1 LACNRSDRN
10 VPVDGGDDRLGKALS
25 GNAGTR
31 SVTTHVLPLYPP
43 GRTPQPLHNL
53 YLAHRVHELGSPA
66 APFVYGNFVSS
77 LDGRIAVH
85 DSPDALQGLANPPD
99 LRLFLELHA
108 QADCLIT
115 HGGYL
120 RALAAG
126 TLGNVLQV
134 NANVRTTDLAQWR
147 EHNDLP
153 PQPAIVVA
161 SASLNFPIP
170 ASISEHGQQ
179 LYIAT
184 GSEADP
190 QLVQALRER
199 GYQVILAGGHR
210 MVEGG
215 ALVRTLGELG
225 YRSLYLLAGPAM
237 LESMLRERRLSRLYL
252 TMRHRLLGGKRFDT
266 LIRGPRMAEAGEL
279 TLLDLYYDANEGQWF
294 AQFEPQVQ

>member
-1 LACNRSDRN
+1 
-10 VPVDGGDDRLGKALS
+10 
-25 GNAGTR
+25 
-31 SVTTHVLPLYPP
+31 VTAQILPLYPP
-43 GRTPQPLHNL
+43 GGTPVSLHGL
-53 YLAHRVHELGSPA
+53 YLAHLVHEQGSPA

-85 DSPDALQGLANPPD
+85 DGPDALQGLSSRSD

-134 NANVRTTDLAQWR
+134 NADARTADLAQWR
-147 EHNDLP
+147 RDNGLP
-153 PQPAIVVA
+153 AQPAIIVA

-179 LYIAT
+179 LYLAT

-190 QLVQALRER
+190 ERVQALRNR
-199 GYQVILAGGHR
+199 GYQVIFAGEHR
-210 MVEGG
+210 MVEG
-215 ALVRTLGELG
+215 APLVRALGELG

-237 LESMLRERRLSRLYL
+237 LETMLRDRQLSRLYL

-266 LIRGPRMAEAGEL
+266 LIQGPRMAQAGEL
-279 TLLDLYYDANEGQWF
+279 TLRALYHDADEGQWF
-294 AQFEPQVQ
+294 SQFEPSRV